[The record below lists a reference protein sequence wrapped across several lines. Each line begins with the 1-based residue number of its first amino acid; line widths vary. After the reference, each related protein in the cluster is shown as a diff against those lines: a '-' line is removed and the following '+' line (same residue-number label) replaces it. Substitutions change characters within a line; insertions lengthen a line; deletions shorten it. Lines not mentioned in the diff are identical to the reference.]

1 MGSAQ
6 DHKRVGEGETGPN
19 TGGMGAYS
27 PAPIITKKL
36 EQKII
41 DKIIKPTLLDLKKSG
56 NPFTGFLYAGLM
68 IKDNEPFLIEYN
80 IRMGDPECQVI
91 IPRLKTNVVDIILAA
106 LNNKL
111 KNIKIKWKKEK
122 CMAVVMCSKGYPKKY
137 KTKIKIKN
145 LDKVKFNKNLIIFHA
160 GTAIL
165 NNHLVSSGGRVLNI
179 ACTGHNFFKIKK
191 NIYKILK
198 KINWRSGFFR
208 KDIGWRI
215 I

>member
-1 MGSAQ
+1 M
-6 DHKRVGEGETGPN
+6 T
-19 TGGMGAYS
+19 
-27 PAPIITKKL
+27 
-36 EQKII
+36 
-41 DKIIKPTLLDLKKSG
+41 
-56 NPFTGFLYAGLM
+56 
-68 IKDNEPFLIEYN
+68 
-80 IRMGDPECQVI
+80 
-91 IPRLKTNVVDIILAA
+91 
-106 LNNKL
+106 
-111 KNIKIKWKKEK
+111 
-122 CMAVVMCSKGYPKKY
+122 VVMCSKGYPKKY

-145 LDKVKFNKNLIIFHA
+145 LDKIKFNKNSIIFHA

-165 NNHLVSSGGRVLNI
+165 DDHLVSSGGRVLNI

>member
-27 PAPIITKKL
+27 PALIITKKL
-36 EQKII
+36 EKKII

-91 IPRLKTNVVDIILAA
+91 IPRLKTNVLDIILAS

-111 KNIKIKWKKEK
+111 NNIKIKWKKEK

-145 LDKVKFNKNLIIFHA
+145 LNKLKFNKNSIIFHA
-160 GTAIL
+160 GTTIL

-179 ACTGHNFFKIKK
+179 ACTGHNFFRIKK

-208 KDIGWRI
+208 RDIGWRI

>member
-1 MGSAQ
+1 
-6 DHKRVGEGETGPN
+6 
-19 TGGMGAYS
+19 
-27 PAPIITKKL
+27 
-36 EQKII
+36 
-41 DKIIKPTLLDLKKSG
+41 
-56 NPFTGFLYAGLM
+56 M

-91 IPRLKTNVVDIILAA
+91 IPRLKTNVLDIILAS

-145 LDKVKFNKNLIIFHA
+145 LNKLKFNKNSIIFHA
-160 GTAIL
+160 GTTIL
-165 NNHLVSSGGRVLNI
+165 NNHLVSNGGRVLNI
-179 ACTGHNFFKIKK
+179 ACTGHNFFRIKK

-208 KDIGWRI
+208 RDIGWRI